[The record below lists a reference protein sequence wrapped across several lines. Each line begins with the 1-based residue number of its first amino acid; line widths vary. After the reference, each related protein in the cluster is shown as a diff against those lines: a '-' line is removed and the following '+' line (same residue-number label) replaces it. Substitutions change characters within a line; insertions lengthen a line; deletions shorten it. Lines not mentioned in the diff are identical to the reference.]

1 MINNLMKEIVVWQK
15 TPDDRAFIFDNE
27 EGLPYI
33 LSDGTYHLAIVKD
46 GKIIDSVPMNI
57 IKPAIY
63 GEFDPLHSHRIDF
76 WDDGSFRLIA
86 NHSIVKKIMHN
97 RVLFRKAGW
106 SNELILLTLMLF
118 VESSDTSTPESEFLN
133 YIGNKNLN
141 VYRYPYI
148 VAQAAAA
155 YEFYLNFFA
164 SKKHCGI
171 KVKSNTDSD
180 VRDDAIRL
188 ALYIS
193 LLNPCVDGPWKS
205 LYNQQGVRG
214 NNSSSCELTIMLE
227 GLKSRMHDELSN
239 LYNVKNGLTGLEFGF
254 IGPDDDKYNPVWRK
268 YDALIIVTDM
278 LEEEHQA
285 NIEGRNVQINA
296 IHAAKVKLTAMGI
309 SCGTNTIEKEWTH
322 FVATAWGVTPSQVV
336 SAAKALKR
344 RESQE
349 QK

>member
-1 MINNLMKEIVVWQK
+1 MKEIVVWQK
-15 TPDDRAFIFDNE
+15 APDDRAFIVDDE

-46 GKIIDSVPMNI
+46 GQIIDSVPMNI
-57 IKPAIY
+57 IKPAMD
-63 GEFDPLHSHRIDF
+63 GKFNPLHDHRIEF

-86 NHSIVKKIMHN
+86 NHSVVKKIMLN
-97 RVLFRKAGW
+97 RSLFKKAGW
-106 SNELILLTLMLF
+106 FNELILLTLMSF
-118 VESSDTSTPESEFLN
+118 VENLDTSVPESEFLN

-141 VYRYPYI
+141 SYRYPYI

-155 YEFYLNFFA
+155 YEFYLNVVA

-171 KVKSNTDSD
+171 KVKNNTNSD
-180 VRDDAIRL
+180 NNGDAIRL
-188 ALYIS
+188 SLYIS
-193 LLNPCVDGPWKS
+193 LLNPCVDGPWES

-227 GLKSRMHDELSN
+227 GLKYRMYDVLDN
-239 LYNVKNGLTGLEFGF
+239 GYNVKNGLNGLTYGF
-254 IGPDDDKYNPVWRK
+254 IGPDDDNYNEIWRK
-268 YDALIIVTDM
+268 FDALVVVTDM
-278 LEEEHQA
+278 LEEEYKS

-296 IHAAKVKLTAMGI
+296 IHAAKVKLTSMGI

-322 FVATAWGVTPSQVV
+322 FVATAWGVTPSQIV